1 MTQHEDTSK
10 KSMRRVAAV
19 AAVAALGLILGLYWL
34 HRSGHEST
42 DDAYVAG
49 VIVPVSAEIRGKV
62 LNVYIRDNQ
71 LVERGQPLLEIDPAD
86 YRNALNQKSMATA
99 RIKSE
104 EAQLASGVE
113 QNQKRLI
120 EAQANLDAA
129 KAEEQLSA
137 RDKQRYAK
145 LLSTDVISQSQYDT
159 VKARWQVATAK
170 TQAAEAA
177 LAEARA
183 ALGNTQG
190 KLATQAFSIKEAEPA
205 SSQAGLDLNRTL
217 VRAPISGRI
226 AMKNVNP
233 GKYVQPGQ
241 SLLSLVDCKTWVV
254 GNFKET
260 QIQKM
265 KIGQRVTIKADAYG
279 GVTFKGRV
287 ESFQPGTGSVFSL
300 IPPENATGNFVKVVQ
315 RIPVKIVIESAFD
328 ERHPL
333 WPGMSVV
340 PTVDLR
346 SRQAK

>member
-1 MTQHEDTSK
+1 MIQPEDVS
-10 KSMRRVAAV
+10 RRKIRRLA
-19 AAVAALGLILGLYWL
+19 AALMVALLCLGLGYYWL
-34 HRSGHEST
+34 EVSGHEST

-86 YRNALNQKSMATA
+86 YRNALNQKSMAAA

-113 QNQKRLI
+113 QNQKLMI
-120 EAQANLDAA
+120 EAEANLSAA
-129 KAEEQLSA
+129 KAEETLSA
-137 RDKQRYAK
+137 RDKQRYDK
-145 LLSTDVISQSQYDT
+145 LLSTDVVSQSQHDAIL
-159 VKARWQVATAK
+159 ARWQVARAK

-177 LAEARA
+177 LAGARA
-183 ALGNTQG
+183 ALENTQR
-190 KLATQAFSIKEAEPA
+190 KLAGQAFSIKEAEAA
-205 SSQAGLDLNRTL
+205 STQAGLDLNRTI
-217 VRAPISGRI
+217 VRAPINGRI

-241 SLLSLVDCKTWVV
+241 SLLSLVDCNTWVV

-346 SRQAK
+346 SRPAK